1 MIHRLP
7 FNSSFVWDCFQIS
20 AANETVMRR
29 WLASQGFG
37 NVKLAKSRTAF
48 YFAGTVAQAQQ
59 AFHTRIDSLM
69 VDGERHFANTTEISV
84 PDSLSALIGNVRGL
98 DDFRPK
104 SYVHRVTP
112 QHTGLINGNRVYGL
126 APGDIATIYDINS
139 LYAAGIDG
147 TGMKVAVA
155 GQSDI
160 DLAGVAEYRSAFGLP
175 ASTPKVITY
184 LGDPGVQPV
193 DEVEGELDVEL
204 LGAVARGAQI
214 YYVISPGAMNALF
227 YIVEQDLA
235 PVVSM
240 SYGYCENGDSVSN
253 QQDLEFLS
261 MQANAEGMTILVASG
276 DSGAADCEMRGEPAG
291 GARGGYAVD
300 APANDPGYTG
310 VGGTSF
316 VTANGTYFSGVNGAN
331 QGSAFSY
338 IPEKA
343 WNDSTT
349 ISLLSTGG
357 GASQFFSKPAWQEG
371 PGVPNDGARDV
382 PDVAMFS
389 MNAQSDGTEVA
400 YLSCTDGDCATG
412 INSADQWGGTSAAT
426 PVFAGIVTL
435 LNQYLVSTNTLAQPG
450 LGNIN
455 PQLYLLAQN
464 SSDAFHDITQGNNIV
479 PCVIG
484 SIDCTTGSF
493 GFSAGPGY
501 DQATGLGSVDA
512 YNLVH
517 EWNNVNATSTSTTFS
532 SSPSPIINN
541 NTQVTLS
548 ARVTV
553 AGGSIPTG
561 NVTFFVIAGAVP
573 LGTFNTC
580 LSELGTVALDSTGT
594 ATLNLPDGLVYN
606 AIEVYAAYAG
616 TSMLAPSFSDA
627 VSARQPGPPVA
638 LSTSAGQINQGEPL
652 TLTAIVYA
660 FVGQPGNVAFFNGST
675 ELGTVTPTRVP
686 NQIAQWTAS
695 ITTPALPAGQD
706 SITAYYTGDL
716 YYAPS
721 SSPAITVTVVPS
733 SPVNTTT
740 TLAASPSAGTV
751 GNLITLTATVS
762 PVLNSP
768 LPAGIVTFF
777 NGPNAIGSA
786 TLNGGVAI
794 LSDSGLPAGQN
805 SITASYAGNTAF
817 NPSISAPVQ
826 VTITAPITAI
836 GTTTSLTATP
846 SQALTGAS
854 IAITVTVT
862 PASGSMAPAGSVNLF
877 NGNSMIGTAPL
888 NAGMASIQITTLP
901 VGTDTLT
908 ASYQGGNTFGHS
920 TSQTVPVTIGAPTN
934 SAPVINSLSPAFASA
949 GAAAFTL
956 TVTGSGFGA
965 DSTVYW
971 GSTGLSTT
979 YMSALQL
986 AGDQGGPITLRQAAQ
1001 LLVQEQDEVVP
1012 VPRRFRLKPG
1022 DIHHLPLDRALA
1034 RSPAPG
1040 LLGGPD
1046 RDAVEPAPELFAP
1059 SDRRGPPR
1067 QDEERRL
1074 EGVLGIMRCRQ
1085 HAPANALDRGPVAM
1099 HQGRERVL
1107 GVVATPGEEPIQQLG
1122 VGQAAQRAQRVKRPD
1137 LAQDAP
1143 GRSHVHPDS
1152 PPRVSVRNSSRILI
1166 GKGMAR
1172 SRIGK
1177 NRGIRAPDTASRF
1190 LDFGHGTFGAM
1201 VSWWRGATVDDG
1213 QSQRNTSPVTCC
1225 RDGRKAFLR
1234 THAPLDSDPFRPALA
1249 PRRPPRPVLR

>member
-1 MIHRLP
+1 MGQGGIARLFHLLSGILLTALLAGVSLLAQTSIRGSVRPQAQRANDLGPMAGDTRLSALRISIKPSGEQQLGLEKTIADQRDPISPSYHRWLTP
-7 FNSSFVWDCFQIS
+7 EQFGARFGIS

-227 YIVEQDLA
+227 YVVEQDLA

-316 VTANGTYFSGVNGAN
+316 VTGNGTYFSGVNGAN

-751 GNLITLTATVS
+751 GNLI
-762 PVLNSP
+762 
-768 LPAGIVTFF
+768 
-777 NGPNAIGSA
+777 
-786 TLNGGVAI
+786 
-794 LSDSGLPAGQN
+794 
-805 SITASYAGNTAF
+805 
-817 NPSISAPVQ
+817 
-826 VTITAPITAI
+826 
-836 GTTTSLTATP
+836 
-846 SQALTGAS
+846 
-854 IAITVTVT
+854 
-862 PASGSMAPAGSVNLF
+862 
-877 NGNSMIGTAPL
+877 
-888 NAGMASIQITTLP
+888 
-901 VGTDTLT
+901 
-908 ASYQGGNTFGHS
+908 
-920 TSQTVPVTIGAPTN
+920 
-934 SAPVINSLSPAFASA
+934 
-949 GAAAFTL
+949 
-956 TVTGSGFGA
+956 
-965 DSTVYW
+965 
-971 GSTGLSTT
+971 
-979 YMSALQL
+979 
-986 AGDQGGPITLRQAAQ
+986 
-1001 LLVQEQDEVVP
+1001 
-1012 VPRRFRLKPG
+1012 
-1022 DIHHLPLDRALA
+1022 
-1034 RSPAPG
+1034 
-1040 LLGGPD
+1040 
-1046 RDAVEPAPELFAP
+1046 
-1059 SDRRGPPR
+1059 
-1067 QDEERRL
+1067 
-1074 EGVLGIMRCRQ
+1074 
-1085 HAPANALDRGPVAM
+1085 
-1099 HQGRERVL
+1099 
-1107 GVVATPGEEPIQQLG
+1107 
-1122 VGQAAQRAQRVKRPD
+1122 
-1137 LAQDAP
+1137 
-1143 GRSHVHPDS
+1143 
-1152 PPRVSVRNSSRILI
+1152 
-1166 GKGMAR
+1166 
-1172 SRIGK
+1172 
-1177 NRGIRAPDTASRF
+1177 
-1190 LDFGHGTFGAM
+1190 
-1201 VSWWRGATVDDG
+1201 
-1213 QSQRNTSPVTCC
+1213 
-1225 RDGRKAFLR
+1225 
-1234 THAPLDSDPFRPALA
+1234 
-1249 PRRPPRPVLR
+1249 